1 MSTEFQEFLK
11 DNGIVSQMT
20 PPYTPQLNG
29 VSERRNRTLLDM
41 VRSMVSFTD
50 LPLYLW
56 GYALQTAAHILN
68 KVPSKSVQK
77 TPYEIWNGK
86 KPSFN
91 YMRVWGCLAYV
102 KLFKSDKLDSK
113 SEMGRFI
120 GYPKDS
126 LGYQFY
132 FPSDQRIS
140 ISRNT
145 HFLEKEFLE
154 EGGAGRE
161 IELKEESFEPR
172 SDHTDTGE
180 SSQPTSV
187 PVNPFPTRKS
197 SRVPKLPERYGFL
210 NEQDFESYLVGATD
224 HGDDPRTYEDA
235 ILDKDSGRW
244 LEAMKSEIDS
254 MHINQVWTLVDPP
267 EGIVP
272 IDNKWIFKRKI
283 GKDGQVETYKARL
296 VAKGYTQKQGLDY
309 EETFSPV
316 AMIKSIR
323 IMLAIAAYYDY
334 EIWHMDVKTAFLND
348 YIEENLFMKQPVG
361 FVSSS

>member
-1 MSTEFQEFLK
+1 MSTKFQEFLK
-11 DNGIVSQMT
+11 DNGIISQMT

-56 GYALQTAAHILN
+56 GYALQTALHILN

-140 ISRNT
+140 ISRNA

-161 IELKEESFEPR
+161 IELKEESFEHR
-172 SDHTDTGE
+172 SDYTNTGE

-187 PVNPFPTRKS
+187 PVNPFSTRK
-197 SRVPKLPERYGFL
+197 
-210 NEQDFESYLVGATD
+210 
-224 HGDDPRTYEDA
+224 
-235 ILDKDSGRW
+235 
-244 LEAMKSEIDS
+244 
-254 MHINQVWTLVDPP
+254 
-267 EGIVP
+267 
-272 IDNKWIFKRKI
+272 WIS
-283 GKDGQVETYKARL
+283 Q
-296 VAKGYTQKQGLDY
+296 
-309 EETFSPV
+309 
-316 AMIKSIR
+316 
-323 IMLAIAAYYDY
+323 
-334 EIWHMDVKTAFLND
+334 
-348 YIEENLFMKQPVG
+348 
-361 FVSSS
+361 